1 VIKSYVFYFIVLYL
15 YCHTLYAPVC
25 AGDQHGGKLE
35 QLLAGYYRQGTYVL
49 RCVAACC
56 SVLQR
61 VAGQLKQLRARYYR
75 QNAYVL
81 QCVAVCCSVQILAAD
96 LAQLLARHYR
106 QGTYVFHCVVAGK
119 LKLSLAR

>member
-1 VIKSYVFYFIVLYL
+1 M
-15 YCHTLYAPVC
+15 
-25 AGDQHGGKLE
+25 
-35 QLLAGYYRQGTYVL
+35 L

-81 QCVAVCCSVQILAAD
+81 QCVAVCCSVQIFAAD